1 MYKGIPSLVVQRPMQ
16 VHYKG
21 DEIVPSELVTLVMLM
36 VSVTT
41 HKYVYSTCDIQ
52 HCMSVFSQKMHL

>member
-36 VSVTT
+36 GVCYYT
-41 HKYVYSTCDIQ
+41 
-52 HCMSVFSQKMHL
+52 